1 MAYPIYLT
9 IGNLPKEIRSKP
21 SQQGQILLAYLPSS
35 KLKFITNKASHRRIL
50 TNIYHACLRRLVSPL
65 IKVGVEGLA
74 MSDGMGTMR
83 RVHPI
88 LAVFV
93 GDYPE
98 QVLVTGIKSTE
109 CPKCDISSKELGN
122 PQAPSNPRDIY
133 MARDA
138 LSKVSGILRDFKDA
152 CKQARIKPILRPFW
166 ESLPFLDIFQA
177 ITPDI
182 LHQLLQGIIKHL
194 VSWLVQAYGAA
205 EIDARFQRVIPNHH
219 VRIFSEGIT
228 NLSRVTGKEHSLIC
242 CVLLGIVAD
251 ISLPHGFNS
260 VHLLRAVRAILDFLY
275 LAQLPVITTRHLTL
289 MKIAL
294 DTFHN
299 NKQIFIDLGIRENFN
314 IPKLHACLHYITSIT
329 FFGTTDNYNTQHTER
344 LHIDFSKKAYR
355 ATNMKDEYPQMTNWL
370 ERQETI
376 MRHSKYIEWRRQV
389 LSTDPPTYRH
399 YTPTRLAS
407 HRFIKMAKHPAIQS
421 VPIEQLVLKYGAK
434 FFRGAFARFVIL
446 WQNPQITRA
455 RLERDILDVHIPFIN
470 VSVYHRIWFR
480 DKLLDVETVDSI
492 HAQPPRKDKRGRPI
506 AGRFDT
512 CLVCC
517 GEGQNGIRGESPCIQ
532 IQYDTHYI
540 TTQSSISC
548 CANSC
553 HL

>member
-1 MAYPIYLT
+1 
-9 IGNLPKEIRSKP
+9 
-21 SQQGQILLAYLPSS
+21 
-35 KLKFITNKASHRRIL
+35 
-50 TNIYHACLRRLVSPL
+50 
-65 IKVGVEGLA
+65 

-260 VHLLRAVRAILDFLY
+260 VRLLRAVRAILDFLY

-407 HRFIKMAKHPAIQS
+407 HCFIKMAKHPAIQS

-470 VSVYHRIWFR
+470 VSVYHRIRFR

-512 CLVCC
+512 CLVRC